1 MERKKLW
8 FLFNPT
14 SGRGQIRVHLV
25 DILDTFAKAGYEVT
39 VYPTQGKED
48 ITRLLPQHAGEYDR
62 IVVSGGDG
70 TLNEAVTGMM
80 HCDAQVPLGYIPAGT
95 TNDFAKSLRIPASM
109 PKAAEIAAN
118 GTYFACDVG
127 EFNEER
133 FIYIAAFG
141 AFTDVSYM
149 TNQKLKQVLG
159 PAAYLLEGAKRLVD
173 IPSYFMRVEVNGEII
188 RDYFSYG
195 MITNTISVG
204 GAKNMTGTDVDLDD
218 GLFEVTLV
226 RTPQNP
232 IQTSEIMANLL
243 MPRDSDTPHIY
254 SCKTDHIEIHCEEAV
269 PWTLDGEFG
278 GDQKDVRIIN
288 RRGRITFV
296 VGQQEI
302 AESSES

>member
-25 DILDTFAKAGYEVT
+25 DILDTFVKAGYEVT
-39 VYPTQGKED
+39 VYPTQEKED
-48 ITRLLPQHAGEYDR
+48 ITRLLPHHAGEYDR

-80 HCDAQVPLGYIPAGT
+80 HCDARVPLGYIPAGT

-118 GTYFACDVG
+118 GIYFACDVG

-204 GAKNMTGTDVDLDD
+204 GAKNMTGTDVNLDD

-288 RRGRITFV
+288 HRGRITFV
-296 VGQQEI
+296 VGRQEI
-302 AESSES
+302 AELSES